1 MWPASRAQYWKSR
14 LIQISANLAKEL
26 SKVQT
31 QLENDIKKRQDKEKK
46 AQAAKAAAEEK
57 LSSMKNKESAAAAKA
72 KEQEKHQ
79 IKSLQGAPEVCSRCR
94 WQSGCQSCSAF
105 KALRYLVQRKANLE
119 HKLAFVGGQVQL
131 TVLFLSCSVIEHLV
145 AHIGL
150 PGGQQDVEQLFKSM

>member
-1 MWPASRAQYWKSR
+1 MQ
-14 LIQISANLAKEL
+14 L

-57 LSSMKNKESAAAAKA
+57 LSSIKNKESAAAAKA
-72 KEQEKHQ
+72 KELIETNSLRVTWKDLTLEEKHQ

-105 KALRYLVQRKANLE
+105 KALRYLVQRKQRQA
-119 HKLAFVGGQVQL
+119 
-131 TVLFLSCSVIEHLV
+131 
-145 AHIGL
+145 
-150 PGGQQDVEQLFKSM
+150 